1 MTFFTL
7 AKFFAS
13 FCFFNKAYFS
23 LTEVEIRICVFPFLA
38 ELLDFRGC
46 AFGILYTSL
55 GETYTVDD
63 GEEKCFGEVVF
74 SALLKVA
81 SSTEEPACM
90 V

>member
-13 FCFFNKAYFS
+13 FCFFSKASFS
-23 LTEVEIRICVFPFLA
+23 LTGVKVRICVFPFLA
-38 ELLDFRGC
+38 KLLDLRGC
-46 AFGILYTSL
+46 AFEMLYTSL
-55 GETYTVDD
+55 GETYTVHD
-63 GEEKCFGEVVF
+63 GAVKCSGEAVF

-90 V
+90 M